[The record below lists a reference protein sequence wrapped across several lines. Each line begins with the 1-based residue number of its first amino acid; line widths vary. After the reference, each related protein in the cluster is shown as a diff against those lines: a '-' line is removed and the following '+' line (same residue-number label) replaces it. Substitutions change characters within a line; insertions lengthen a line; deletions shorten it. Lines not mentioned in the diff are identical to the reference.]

1 MRQSVGQEKKSEDQG
16 SSRYKHLDL
25 AHSKQAGCGKPR
37 SADQEESEPTSC
49 NLLVLPDAHRSCK
62 SPNISK
68 IAEILERAN
77 VDPRVALADVAKMVS
92 LRAVREGTLDV
103 ITSDVSDNRILEC
116 ALHSKADYVVTGDLH
131 LLELEDF
138 RDIKIITVREFIK
151 AMKPQQTVV

>member
-1 MRQSVGQEKKSEDQG
+1 MGKKRRARIKVVLDTNIWISLILNKLVAESLGPLIRKNQNQ
-16 SSRYKHLDL
+16 HLAIYLSYQMLTDL
-25 AHSKQAGCGKPR
+25 AR
-37 SADQEESEPTSC
+37 
-49 NLLVLPDAHRSCK
+49 VLTIP
-62 SPNISK
+62 K

-116 ALHSKADYVVTGDLH
+116 AVHSKADYVVTGDLH

-138 RDIKIITVREFIK
+138 RDIKCITVREFIN
-151 AMKPQQTVV
+151 AMKPQQTVG